1 MTTDHASPHFG
12 HWCLGVLFALLAL
25 AAGAISLSLN
35 ITFGLQTSV
44 IAALIFAL
52 SDGAKILLP
61 MVSAALGRW
70 DLRRRMAWGV
80 AVAISVTAALSSL
93 LESEAQRLKDSEAAS
108 QLARDAR
115 AGIDR
120 ARQDLAAIKEPLSA
134 TALRSLL
141 DEATTRADREAARGG
156 CGPRCEA
163 ARAEAAQLVARL
175 GMAERREELQTQLS
189 DPKRAA
195 KTNPETALGATDTLA
210 ALTGGDRAR
219 IATLTSI
226 AISIAMLIIL
236 ELLATFSGDAAAVLR
251 RAWSARPVHAT
262 PPQSE
267 KPAPADAVP
276 AKPAKAVANRAYYLG
291 RLEREFPAL
300 AARTRTGELSVYRAS
315 IEAGLRK
322 PPARNW
328 TQPDAYRPKP
338 LPSALQQTANR
349 ASPTKTLRLAASP
362 K

>member
-1 MTTDHASPHFG
+1 M
-12 HWCLGVLFALLAL
+12 
-25 AAGAISLSLN
+25 
-35 ITFGLQTSV
+35 
-44 IAALIFAL
+44 
-52 SDGAKILLP
+52 LP

-93 LESEAQRLKDSEAAS
+93 LESEAQRLKNSQAANH
-108 QLARDAR
+108 LAQDAR
-115 AGIDR
+115 ADIDR
-120 ARQDLAAIKEPLSA
+120 ARQDLAAIKEPSSA
-134 TALRSLL
+134 AALRSLL
-141 DEATTRADREAARGG
+141 KEARARADREATRGG

-163 ARAEAAQLVARL
+163 ARAEAAKLVARL
-175 GMAERREELQTQLS
+175 GIAERREALRAQLREAG
-189 DPKRAA
+189 KIA
-195 KTNPETALGATDTLA
+195 KAHPEKALGATDTLA
-210 ALTGGDRAR
+210 ALTGGDRPR

-236 ELLATFSGDAAAVLR
+236 ELIATFSGDAAAVLR
-251 RAWSARPVHAT
+251 RAWRARSVHAT

-267 KPAPADAVP
+267 KSAPADAVP
-276 AKPAKAVANRAYYLG
+276 TKPAKAVANRAYYLG

-338 LPSALQQTANR
+338 LPSALKQTANR
-349 ASPTKTLRLAASP
+349 AAPGKTLQLAASP